1 MSLVGVRGVALALG
15 VAALATA
22 GKAHALDNPFP
33 EQAIVA
39 PGVKLGYTFGQGGG
53 FTLGGEVS
61 MLFRNGADAGLVLA
75 HGPAINFGW
84 THGGIFQF
92 RAGYE
97 LASWSL
103 GLEAGPGFVHDHSGT
118 HFSLG
123 LTPWLGAIFVV
134 PYYTHSFV
142 FGARDLNELGTYLK
156 LPLCFGCAGSDGGSD
171 GSIFASIGHH
181 HHHHDF
187 D

>member
-61 MLFRNGADAGLVLA
+61 MLLRNGADAGLVLA

-103 GLEAGPGFVHDHSGT
+103 G
-118 HFSLG
+118 
-123 LTPWLGAIFVV
+123 
-134 PYYTHSFV
+134 
-142 FGARDLNELGTYLK
+142 
-156 LPLCFGCAGSDGGSD
+156 
-171 GSIFASIGHH
+171 
-181 HHHHDF
+181 
-187 D
+187 